1 MLQLDIPEVT
11 VAEAAAAVT
20 QRMRRQPHSTRIQAR
35 ASDMETAEMLYI
47 AAGHDGNLHNLN
59 GDLPATEG
67 DGEYLIFA
75 YDGGLVASKAGRDIY
90 DQILA
95 GVPFERCP
103 LCGRGIATTLD
114 HQLPKSEYPI
124 LAITPANL
132 VPACNTCNQRKSSKD
147 PADASEM
154 LLHPYFD
161 ELGTSRW
168 LGARIHEESPARAE
182 YFVKPSDNWG
192 ATFSERV
199 VRHFNFFGLR
209 RQYALAAAGKLATDR
224 LQHAGLLQRVGPDEL
239 RLHLQ
244 EAAEGFWSTA
254 GNTWE
259 GALCSALAESDWYV
273 NGGMNEV

>member
-20 QRMRRQPHSTRIQAR
+20 LRMRRQPHSNRIDAR
-35 ASDMETAEMLYI
+35 TSDMKTAETLYL
-47 AAGHDGNLHNLN
+47 AAGRDGTLHDLSRQ
-59 GDLPATEG
+59 LPATG
-67 DGEYLIFA
+67 SDGEYLEFA
-75 YDGGLVASKAGRDIY
+75 YDGGLVTSKAGRDIY
-90 DQILA
+90 DQILEGA
-95 GVPFERCP
+95 PYERCP

-132 VPACNTCNQRKSSKD
+132 VPACNKCNQRKSSKD
-147 PADASEM
+147 PTDETET

-161 ELGTSRW
+161 SLGTSQW
-168 LGARIHEESPARAE
+168 LEARIHEDSPARAE
-182 YFVKPSDNWG
+182 YFVRPGGDWS
-192 ATFSERV
+192 ATFTDRV
-199 VRHFNFFGLR
+199 VRHFTFFGLR

-224 LQHAGLLQRVGPDEL
+224 IQHSGLLKRAGPDEL

-244 EAAEGFWSTA
+244 EAAAGYWSTA

-259 GALCSALAESDWYV
+259 GALCNALADSQWYV
-273 NGGMNEV
+273 NGGMNEI